1 MAAKNLGERSE
12 QAARR
17 TLAEHK
23 KLFALVAELERH
35 LDRASREA
43 PSASWAEELRSYLG
57 ELHDELGAHF
67 AFEESSQF
75 WEELAEAFPRAAS
88 RISRLVAEHDKI
100 MESLEEVLG
109 PAAEPMGGKNAA
121 SVDAGVR
128 GAIARLRRHEAEE
141 DELIQ
146 RLFCED
152 LGSGD

>member
-1 MAAKNLGERSE
+1 MRGRSE

-23 KLFALVAELERH
+23 KLFGLVAQLERH
-35 LDRASREA
+35 LDRGSREA
-43 PSASWAEELRSYLG
+43 ASASWAEELRSYLA
-57 ELHDELGAHF
+57 ELRDELSAHF

-75 WEELAEAFPRAAS
+75 WEDLAEAFPRAAS

-100 MESLEEVLG
+100 LESLEKVLG
-109 PAAEPMGGKNAA
+109 TAGEPTGGRKAA
-121 SVDAGVR
+121 SVEVGVR
-128 GAIARLRRHEAEE
+128 GTIASLRRHEAEE

-146 RLFCED
+146 TLYCDD